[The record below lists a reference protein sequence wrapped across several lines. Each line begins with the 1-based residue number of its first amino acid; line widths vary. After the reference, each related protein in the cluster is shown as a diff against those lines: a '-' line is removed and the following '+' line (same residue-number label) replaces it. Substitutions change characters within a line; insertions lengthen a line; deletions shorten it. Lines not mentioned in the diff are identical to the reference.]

1 MDNQETN
8 NETEKELRAR
18 FELLPDDI
26 KNVISSSDY
35 QMKLFEI
42 AKKNKLTYEQ
52 LGGLELQTTLALLGL
67 SDPNEY
73 ISSVAEQL
81 GKKPDEVKGI
91 VEEVKQEVFSP
102 IRASLMSLYE
112 RSSEPSVEN
121 DTQAENKIFA
131 QSGISLQSDTPKT
144 TPPAGITENRSD
156 ILAGIEN
163 PIRLVPKPLET
174 KAAPVSAMPISK
186 GEAIPVPRAPYAGTT
201 AAPTVQQPV
210 PMTAKP
216 AGDMLASKLSGN
228 FAMPA
233 KETDHSLKP
242 SAVPPASKGGDSY
255 REPIE

>member
-1 MDNQETN
+1 MDKDKIN
-8 NETEKELRAR
+8 TEEVEAELKTR
-18 FELLPDDI
+18 FQLLPKEIQD
-26 KNVISSSDY
+26 VITSSDY
-35 QMKLFEI
+35 QMKLFEL
-42 AKKNKLTYEQ
+42 AKKHKLTYDQ
-52 LGGLELQTTLALLGL
+52 LGTLEFNTTLTLVGMLAPTDYEAALV
-67 SDPNEY
+67 NE
-73 ISSVAEQL
+73 L
-81 GKKPDEVKGI
+81 NKKK
-91 VEEVKQEVFSP
+91 EEVDPIINDVSEQVFKP
-102 IRASLMSLYE
+102 IRASLMSIYQNP
-112 RSSEPSVEN
+112 SSS
-121 DTQAENKIFA
+121 DAEEETAEEFQKA
-131 QSGISLQSDTPKT
+131 GISLQPETPKV
-144 TPPAGITENRSD
+144 TPSVGVTENRND
-156 ILAGIEN
+156 ILAAIEN
-163 PIRLVPKPLET
+163 PVRSNPKPLET